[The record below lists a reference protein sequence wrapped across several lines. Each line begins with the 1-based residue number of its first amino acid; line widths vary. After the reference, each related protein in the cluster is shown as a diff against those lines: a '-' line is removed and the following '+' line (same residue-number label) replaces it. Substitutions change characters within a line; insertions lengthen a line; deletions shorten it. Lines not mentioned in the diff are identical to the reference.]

1 MKRKMGEII
10 IAAVTSTIVSVIC
23 CNISSKVTFHII
35 DKLQERY
42 GDMANLPK
50 NCEYC
55 GNFIQHYVKCG
66 TVYVA
71 TCDGHCVAGSRFKSR
86 KAGETCKYFTQKEY
100 GRNYL

>member
-1 MKRKMGEII
+1 ML
-10 IAAVTSTIVSVIC
+10 AD
-23 CNISSKVTFHII
+23 KV
-35 DKLQERY
+35 KELEYENNSLKAQLEELQERY
-42 GDMANLPK
+42 GDRANLPK

-71 TCDGHCVAGSRFKSR
+71 TCDGRCAAGNRSKSR

-100 GRNYL
+100 GRNYI